1 MIDILFRDILY
12 ILLVY
17 IIGREVVDGNREF
30 IWNLLEIFGGLLEY
44 IFNKIDS
51 DVLIDGKNYKNKKRN
66 FMFCGYWRCI
76 YVIGEGLIMIRFCF
90 FFF

>member
-51 DVLIDGKNYKNKKRN
+51 DR
-66 FMFCGYWRCI
+66 
-76 YVIGEGLIMIRFCF
+76 
-90 FFF
+90 

>member
-12 ILLVY
+12 ISLVY

-30 IWNLLEIFGGLLEY
+30 IWNFLEIFGGLLEY

-51 DVLIDGKNYKNKKRN
+51 DVLIDGKNYVR
-66 FMFCGYWRCI
+66 
-76 YVIGEGLIMIRFCF
+76 
-90 FFF
+90 